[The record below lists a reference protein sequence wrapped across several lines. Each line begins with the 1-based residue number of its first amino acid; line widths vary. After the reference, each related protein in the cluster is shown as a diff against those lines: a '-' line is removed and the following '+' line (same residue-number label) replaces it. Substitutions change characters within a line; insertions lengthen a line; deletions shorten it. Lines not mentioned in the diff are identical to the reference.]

1 MREAIVEVRHL
12 HKQIKGKKII
22 QDLNFDIFKG
32 EVLGFLGPNGAGK
45 TTTMRMMLGLIS
57 MTDGDVKIA
66 GHSIK
71 TGKEEALK
79 HVGGIVE
86 NPEMYKFLS
95 GYDNLK
101 HFKRMYSDVPDSR
114 IDEVVEL
121 VRLKDAIKR
130 KVKTYSLGMR
140 QRLGIAQALLHHPD
154 ILILDEP
161 TNGLDPAGIRELR
174 DYLRKLAKEEN
185 IAVFISSHLLSEI
198 ELICGR
204 ILIIQNGKMT
214 DSQDVHV
221 GSGEKESVTML
232 FDIDPKEKGLSILQA
247 FPNVIVKEENGQL
260 IVTGNK
266 EDIPKINAELV
277 RANIDVYG
285 IQKVQKS
292 LEDRFLELTEGS
304 GIQ

>member
-1 MREAIVEVRHL
+1 LSEAIIQVRNL
-12 HKQIKGKKII
+12 YKQIKGKKII
-22 QDLNFDIFKG
+22 QDLTFDIYKG

-57 MTDGDVKIA
+57 MTQGDVTIG

-71 TGKEEALK
+71 TAKEQALK

-101 HFKRMYSDVPDSR
+101 YFKRMYSDIPESR
-114 IDEVVEL
+114 IDEVVDL

-140 QRLGIAQALLHHPD
+140 QRLGIAQSLLHHPD
-154 ILILDEP
+154 VLILDEP

-174 DYLRKLAKEEN
+174 DYLRRLAKEEN
-185 IAVFISSHLLSEI
+185 IAIFISSHLLSEI
-198 ELICGR
+198 ELICDR
-204 ILIIQNGKMT
+204 VLIIQNGKIT
-214 DSQDVHV
+214 NSQEVHEEAAI
-221 GSGEKESVTML
+221 EKITVL
-232 FDIDPKEKGLSILQA
+232 FELEPMDKGMAIIQE
-247 FPNVIVKEENGQL
+247 FPNVVVKEDNNQL
-260 IVTGNK
+260 VVEAKK
-266 EDIPKINAELV
+266 EEIPKINAALV
-277 RANIDVYG
+277 QGNIDVFG

-304 GIQ
+304 EIK

>member
-1 MREAIVEVRHL
+1 MSEAIIQVKHL

-22 QDLNFDIFKG
+22 DDLNFDIYKG

-57 MTDGDVKIA
+57 ITEGEVTIS

-71 TGKEEALK
+71 TDKESALK

-101 HFKRMYSDVPDSR
+101 HFQRMYADVPDSR

-121 VRLKDAIKR
+121 VRLKDAIKN

-154 ILILDEP
+154 VLILDEP

-185 IAVFISSHLLSEI
+185 IAIFISSHLLSEI
-198 ELICGR
+198 ELICDR
-204 ILIIQNGKMT
+204 ILIIQNGKIT
-214 DSQDVHV
+214 NTQEVH
-221 GSGEKESVTML
+221 EAPIETMSVMFEL
-232 FDIDPKEKGLSILQA
+232 EPKNKGLEVLRA
-247 FPNVIVKEENGQL
+247 FTEGNVREEKDFMIVDIK
-260 IVTGNK
+260 K
-266 EDIPKINAELV
+266 EDIAKINAELV
-277 RANIDVYG
+277 RQNVNVYG
-285 IQKVQKS
+285 IQRVQKS

-304 GIQ
+304 EGK